1 MAVLSILFLLLF
13 VAHRI
18 SAQDPICSPSFGEN
32 IMYQDCQS
40 AISAS
45 YVLASPILD
54 TFPQHWSRDSAVL
67 GGKMYHMP
75 QAHTWKTCAIGID
88 LVDAPD
94 NIHGK
99 LTPRALKDIVEHMLR
114 TCVRRHGQGGLF
126 RFRGIEIVVVHPLA
140 GLGDGTCLGYPS
152 PGRPLSTSLGAI
164 IYERAVAKS
173 VPYEPLPPGLFPQA
187 PPPQAPPPPVPPPQG
202 PLPQGLRP
210 PLGGA
215 HGHPPQ

>member
-114 TCVRRHGQGGLF
+114 TCSGSGGS
-126 RFRGIEIVVVHPLA
+126 R
-140 GLGDGTCLGYPS
+140 S
-152 PGRPLSTSLGAI
+152 SSSTRLLVLETARAWVI
-164 IYERAVAKS
+164 PHRAVPFLLLSA
-173 VPYEPLPPGLFPQA
+173 
-187 PPPQAPPPPVPPPQG
+187 
-202 PLPQGLRP
+202 R
-210 PLGGA
+210 
-215 HGHPPQ
+215 